1 MPADFESDDRR
12 AGRRSAQ
19 IRRVMLRHGAGAA
32 LDSRLGFA
40 SRGDRKRAV
49 ARHVRAACEEL
60 GPTFVKLGQVASV
73 RADVFAP
80 ETLEEL
86 DRLRDDVGPLPWEAV
101 RAVMARE
108 LGADPEVVFVEV
120 DPVPLGS
127 ASIAQVHRAVLREP
141 YRPVWGEPLA
151 AGTALAVKVVRPGAR
166 ESVAADMLAA
176 RAALARLPRFGT
188 LARMDLGALVDE
200 LEASLGRE
208 LDMRTEGRTA
218 DRFAFDF
225 REDAQVQIPRI
236 VWPAT
241 TRSVLTMEFVEGW
254 PLTRLDEARAAG
266 VDTKALAEHGAQAFM
281 RQVLVYGRFHA
292 DLHHANLLVTPDS
305 RFAYLDFGMV
315 GTLDDAERRAVA
327 GLLAAIT
334 YRDPVSALTYTERLG
349 VEVPQQTAAAL
360 VADLGKLMDRTLD
373 PSGEG
378 SDVKDFGLGLLSLLR
393 KYGVSIPGGYA
404 LLVKALVT
412 VEGVS
417 RQLYPDIDMMR
428 TAAPFATE
436 VMLRQGLTSGRLAER
451 AEAAWRA
458 AILELIRD

>member
-1 MPADFESDDRR
+1 VGNGPESDDVR
-12 AGRRSAQ
+12 ARLRSAQ
-19 IRRVMLRHGAGAA
+19 IRRVMLRHAVSAA
-32 LDSRLGFA
+32 LECRLGLA
-40 SRGDRKRAV
+40 SAGDRRRV
-49 ARHVRAACEEL
+49 VGRRVRAACEEL

-80 ETLEEL
+80 ETLAEL
-86 DRLRDDVGPLPWEAV
+86 DRLRDDVEPLPWESIREV
-101 RAVMARE
+101 IARE
-108 LGADPEVVFVEV
+108 LGAEPEVVFASI
-120 DPVPLGS
+120 DPMPLGA
-127 ASIAQVHRAVLREP
+127 ASIAQVHRAVLRSE
-141 YRPVWGEPLA
+141 YRPVWGDTLP
-151 AGTALAVKVVRPGAR
+151 AGAALAIKVVRPGAR
-166 ESVAADMLAA
+166 GSVAADMLAA

-188 LARMDLGALVDE
+188 LARLDLVALVDE

-208 LDMRTEGRTA
+208 LDMRLEGRTA

-225 REDAQVQIPRI
+225 RHDPKVKIPRI

-241 TRSVLTMEFVEGW
+241 SRSVLAMEFVEGW
-254 PLTRLDEARAAG
+254 PLSRLDEARAAG
-266 VDTKALAEHGAQAFM
+266 VDTKGLAEHGAQAFM

-292 DLHHANLLVTPDS
+292 DLHHANLLVTPDG
-305 RFAYLDFGMV
+305 RIAYLDFGMV
-315 GTLDDAERRAVA
+315 GTLSEAERRAVA

-334 YRDPVSALTYTERLG
+334 YRDPVSAVRYTERLG
-349 VEVPQQTAAAL
+349 VDVPPAAVEHL
-360 VADLGKLMDRTLD
+360 VSDLGKLMDRTLD
-373 PSGEG
+373 PSGRG
-378 SDVKDFGLGLLSLLR
+378 SDVKDFGLGLLGLLR
-393 KYGVSIPGGYA
+393 KHGVSIPGGYA

-417 RQLYPDIDMMR
+417 RQLYPDIDMMS